1 MFSWENPDD
10 RIAIVQMDA
19 ELRHAELELISAQ
32 CATHQ
37 LRLRF
42 SIDDLAQY
50 GQREVLRKAIAA
62 ASDLNDYYNSIEKL
76 IPREAV
82 VPSAGGMSMPEE
94 QLSYATERVLA
105 YLREQRDRHYIAG
118 EPVNAQHKAIMQPF
132 FPAGVLDRV
141 RVVEL
146 GGVRISNPPFYSDA
160 KALGIVNLPQV
171 THMASLTFIDVV
183 VFNDRITD
191 RDLFHGLVHAVQ
203 FQILGPE
210 RYTRA
215 FVDGFLRAG
224 SHFSVPLEAHTFSL
238 ETRFVQNPGD
248 GFSVEE
254 QVRAWVRE
262 RRYY

>member
-1 MFSWENPDD
+1 MFSWDDPDD
-10 RIAIVQMDA
+10 RVAIVQMDA

-42 SIDDLAQY
+42 SIDDLARY

-62 ASDLNDYYNSIEKL
+62 ASDLSDYYGSIEKL
-76 IPREAV
+76 IPIETAS
-82 VPSAGGMSMPEE
+82 PSASGMMLTEE
-94 QLSYATERVLA
+94 QISLATERVLA
-105 YLREQRDRHYIAG
+105 YLREQRDRHYAVG
-118 EPVNAQHKAIMQPF
+118 EPLSAEHKALMRPF
-132 FPAGVLDRV
+132 FSPGILDRV

-146 GGVRISNPPFYSDA
+146 GGARISNPAFYSDA
-160 KALGIVNLPQV
+160 KALGIVNLPQIP
-171 THMASLTFIDVV
+171 HMASLTFIDVV
-183 VFNDRITD
+183 VFNDRITQ

-215 FVDGFLRAG
+215 FVEGFLRTN
-224 SHFSVPLEAHTFSL
+224 SHYSVPLEAHTFSM
-238 ETRFVQNPGD
+238 ESKFAQNPTE

-254 QVRAWVRE
+254 QVRIWVRE
-262 RRYY
+262 RRY